1 MSKLPFEKMNAFILV
16 PYSVLSGRLA
26 IILANYNSVYGEH
39 QGRSQTSEQDGAS
52 FERPRRE
59 PLRESGNLEAQ
70 KCSFKHFPWHFSSEK
85 WILDQNQ
92 DEAVASSCLML
103 ATALNTFKAKK
114 VTERF
119 YTKSLFT

>member
-59 PLRESGNLEAQ
+59 PLGGRGMGACPPPP
-70 KCSFKHFPWHFSSEK
+70 K
-85 WILDQNQ
+85 ILKSRGT
-92 DEAVASSCLML
+92 EML
-103 ATALNTFKAKK
+103 F
-114 VTERF
+114 
-119 YTKSLFT
+119 